1 LFLSHCDLS
10 LSIQYVTNMTNRN
23 RPNTTPLEDIPKKIY
38 YSISEASEFTGV
50 EPHVL
55 RYWETKFS
63 KLNPK
68 RVGGNQ
74 RKYTRN
80 DIELLYEIVNLLYSE
95 GYTLDGAER
104 KLKGGLQAL
113 RAERENEKDKEKD
126 NKDKEKSTPIHDRD
140 EEILPP
146 PVVEE
151 CEDEEYDLF
160 NLAEQEEM
168 ENEPAPVPVPVSPS
182 TPTLAS
188 FKKELQ
194 DLLTLLND

>member
-1 LFLSHCDLS
+1 MAMNGRTKPKIVPFAK
-10 LSIQYVTNMTNRN
+10 
-23 RPNTTPLEDIPKKIY
+23 IPSKIY

-80 DIELLYEIVNLLYSE
+80 DVELLYEIVHLLYQE

-104 KLKGGLQAL
+104 KLRFGLQAF
-113 RAERENEKDKEKD
+113 RAERDTEKESEPIISPQTPPQATEDAQD
-126 NKDKEKSTPIHDRD
+126 NVGACSDSQLQ
-140 EEILPP
+140 EI
-146 PVVEE
+146 
-151 CEDEEYDLF
+151 
-160 NLAEQEEM
+160 
-168 ENEPAPVPVPVSPS
+168 
-182 TPTLAS
+182 
-188 FKKELQ
+188 KKELQ
-194 DLLTLLND
+194 AILDLLG

>member
-1 LFLSHCDLS
+1 
-10 LSIQYVTNMTNRN
+10 MTNRN
-23 RPNTTPLEDIPKKIY
+23 RPNTIPLEEIPKKIY

-74 RKYTRN
+74 RKYTRG

-113 RAERENEKDKEKD
+113 RAERELEQEREKDK
-126 NKDKEKSTPIHDRD
+126 DKLNLTEIVQSLSQLKFETDPETEIQ
-140 EEILPP
+140 EEIPI
-146 PVVEE
+146 
-151 CEDEEYDLF
+151 
-160 NLAEQEEM
+160 
-168 ENEPAPVPVPVSPS
+168 
-182 TPTLAS
+182 PTLFDIKS
-188 FKKELQ
+188 
-194 DLLTLLND
+194 DLLEVLKILNSY

>member
-1 LFLSHCDLS
+1 MAM
-10 LSIQYVTNMTNRN
+10 NTNRS
-23 RPNTTPLEDIPKKIY
+23 RPKPKPLEEVPHKIY

-80 DIELLYEIVNLLYSE
+80 DLELLYEIVHLLYYE

-104 KLKGGLQAL
+104 KLKAGLQTIK
-113 RAERENEKDKEKD
+113 AERDAQKETAK
-126 NKDKEKSTPIHDRD
+126 
-140 EEILPP
+140 
-146 PVVEE
+146 
-151 CEDEEYDLF
+151 
-160 NLAEQEEM
+160 
-168 ENEPAPVPVPVSPS
+168 EPAPEIHFTKEDEPAEPVAAE
-182 TPTLAS
+182 PTNSNSLRS
-188 FKKELQ
+188 IKEELKTILR
-194 DLLTLLND
+194 LLD

>member
-1 LFLSHCDLS
+1 MAINNKNKPQPKPVD
-10 LSIQYVTNMTNRN
+10 
-23 RPNTTPLEDIPKKIY
+23 EIPQKIF

-80 DIELLYEIVNLLYSE
+80 DLDLLFEIVHLLYYD

-104 KLKGGLQAL
+104 KLRMGLQAL
-113 RAERENEKDKEKD
+113 KAERE
-126 NKDKEKSTPIHDRD
+126 
-140 EEILPP
+140 
-146 PVVEE
+146 
-151 CEDEEYDLF
+151 
-160 NLAEQEEM
+160 AEQ
-168 ENEPAPVPVPVSPS
+168 A
-182 TPTLAS
+182 L
-188 FKKELQ
+188 KKEESAFIDSNTLENQ
-194 DLLTLLND
+194 QAPQKNGFKLDEIKKDLKQILDLLQ

>member
-1 LFLSHCDLS
+1 
-10 LSIQYVTNMTNRN
+10 MTNRSK
-23 RPNTTPLEDIPKKIY
+23 PKTTPFGEIPKKIY

-80 DIELLYEIVNLLYSE
+80 DIELLYEIVNLLYCE

-104 KLKGGLQAL
+104 KLKAGLQAL
-113 RAERENEKDKEKD
+113 RAERELEKQ
-126 NKDKEKSTPIHDRD
+126 
-140 EEILPP
+140 
-146 PVVEE
+146 
-151 CEDEEYDLF
+151 
-160 NLAEQEEM
+160 AEAQAVQEETNQH
-168 ENEPAPVPVPVSPS
+168 NEEALLSS
-182 TPTLAS
+182 IKKDLQELLAML
-188 FKKELQ
+188 E
-194 DLLTLLND
+194 D

>member
-1 LFLSHCDLS
+1 MFLSHCDIPLT
-10 LSIQYVTNMTNRN
+10 IQYVTKMTNRN
-23 RPNTTPLEDIPKKIY
+23 KPNITPLEDIPKKIY

-113 RAERENEKDKEKD
+113 RAEREIEKEKEQDQKRDKEKITPVPREEETAVSS
-126 NKDKEKSTPIHDRD
+126 KEK
-140 EEILPP
+140 
-146 PVVEE
+146 V
-151 CEDEEYDLF
+151 YDLF
-160 NLAEQEEM
+160 ELAENEE
-168 ENEPAPVPVPVSPS
+168 EGDDPAPTNSPFAEIKRDLQEL
-182 TPTLAS
+182 LA
-188 FKKELQ
+188 
-194 DLLTLLND
+194 LLGD